1 MGETP
6 MLRSKLTHYPKK
18 TELGSYRSRV
28 YNVKTPSDPNLQIT
42 SAVELRRHESVGILV
57 RVF

>member
-1 MGETP
+1 